1 MMWSLQCT
9 LWKIRRE
16 GGRKMKIKKSRFHA
30 LSRSMKDTL
39 DMSEMLYI
47 CNMVLNGHCITSVLS
62 HINTYYESCSIFYI
76 PMYLSKFF
84 DQLIFVFSRHQRYN
98 SNIKIGTVFGFL
110 IKDNYFDDLLFL
122 LTT

>member
-1 MMWSLQCT
+1 MCSLQCT

-16 GGRKMKIKKSRFHA
+16 GGRKIKIKKSRFHA

-47 CNMVLNGHCITSVLS
+47 CNMVLNGHRITSVLS
-62 HINTYYESCSIFYI
+62 HINTYYESCSIFCI

-84 DQLIFVFSRHQRYN
+84 DRHQRYN

-110 IKDNYFDDLLFL
+110 I
-122 LTT
+122 